1 MDHPLLTGRPL
12 HHIGIAVASIAQAAP
27 LYELVAGQRC
37 SSVEVLPEHGVRVA
51 FCGPLELLEPLGPDT
66 GVGRFLQK
74 HGPGLHH
81 VALAT
86 PDIASD
92 LTNLEV
98 EGIRLIDREARAGAH
113 GHRVAFLH
121 PSSTQGTLIELV
133 ESTS

>member
-12 HHIGIAVASIAQAAP
+12 HHIGIAVVSIADAAP
-27 LYELVAGQRC
+27 VYELVAGKPC

-51 FCGPLELLEPLGPDT
+51 FCGALELLEPLGPDT
-66 GVGRFLQK
+66 GVGRFLEK
-74 HGPGLHH
+74 RGPGLHH

-86 PDIASD
+86 PDIGSD
-92 LTNLEV
+92 LATLEA
-98 EGIRLIDREARAGAH
+98 EGFRLIDREARAGAH